1 MPLCD
6 EDALAFSHVLQ
17 QLGIAEA
24 QVKLVLGIL
33 QPVLDSFNQTVT
45 KKKQG
50 DHPHNSLVPLVQ
62 AFKKKNRLQKV
73 IDMNKPTPLT
83 NDNLALKE
91 QPGRFL
97 FTTGRG
103 PITRAHVQTGPVTGV
118 AKKPICKK
126 DIPKCKR
133 PNNKTKHIC

>member
-50 DHPHNSLVPLVQ
+50 DHPHKSLVPLVQ

-83 NDNLALKE
+83 DDNLDLKE

-103 PITRAHVQTGPVTGV
+103 PITRALV
-118 AKKPICKK
+118 ASITPSASST
-126 DIPKCKR
+126 PAEVLR
-133 PNNKTKHIC
+133 